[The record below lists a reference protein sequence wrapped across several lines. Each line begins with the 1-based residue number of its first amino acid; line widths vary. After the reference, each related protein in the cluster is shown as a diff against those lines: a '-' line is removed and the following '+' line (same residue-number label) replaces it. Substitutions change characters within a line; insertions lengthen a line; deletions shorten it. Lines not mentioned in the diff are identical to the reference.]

1 MTIKSHSSEREFNSQ
16 YTEKN
21 IVDFIGRQR
30 KFFTKNLYFA
40 GLEITLAIQFV
51 VKGLLGDS

>member
-1 MTIKSHSSEREFNSQ
+1 MTIRSHFSECEFNSR

-21 IVDFIGRQR
+21 IVDFLGRQR